1 MKILFVS
8 DTYYPHLNGVYYFV
22 CRIAPLLQERGHAVA
37 VLAPSETTT
46 FTKKRIDG
54 IDVYGVPSL
63 ASLYPGVRL
72 PIPLMLASRCNQVLD
87 GFRPDVIHL
96 QDHFLISK
104 TVVRENKKRG
114 IPIIATNHFMPENLT
129 ALLPVGK
136 WFKGLEA
143 KLWSDVAAVFN
154 QVRLVTT
161 PTETAA
167 RLIRP
172 ALTVPVLPMSS
183 GIDLS
188 VFNPFQDPAT
198 IRQKY
203 GIPDKPILLYV
214 GRLDPE
220 KKLEEAIS
228 AAAIARKI
236 TDFHLVLVG
245 RGVSKVA
252 LERQVRE
259 LGMADVTT
267 FTGYVPDEDLP
278 RFYTASRCFIITST
292 AELLSLSALQAMA
305 SRIPVI
311 AVNAGALS
319 ELVKDGSTGFL
330 CGSGDINRMA
340 QCIVE
345 LMGNEERCAAM
356 GARGLEYAAG
366 HDLGVAAENFERLYE
381 RVLLSRISTAISGSS
396 L

>member
-22 CRIAPLLQERGHAVA
+22 CRIAPLLQKKGHTVA
-37 VLAPSETTT
+37 VLAPSETAN
-46 FTKKRIDG
+46 FTEKRIDG
-54 IDVYGVPSL
+54 IDVYGVPSV

-72 PIPLMLASRCNQVLD
+72 PLPLMLASRVSQVLD
-87 GFRPDVIHL
+87 GFLPDVIHL

-104 TVVRENKKRG
+104 TVVRENRKRN
-114 IPIIATNHFMPENLT
+114 IPIIATNHFMPENLI
-129 ALLPVGK
+129 ALLPMNK

-143 KLWSDVAAVFN
+143 KLWSDVATVFN
-154 QVRLVTT
+154 QVAFVTT

-172 ALTVPVLPMSS
+172 ALTVPVLAISS

-188 VFNPFQDPAT
+188 VFNPFQDSSA

-220 KKLEEAIS
+220 KKLEETIS
-228 AAAIARKI
+228 AAAIALKI

-245 RGVSKVA
+245 RGLSKVA
-252 LERQVRE
+252 LERQVKD
-259 LGMADVTT
+259 LDIADATT
-267 FTGYVPDEDLP
+267 FAGFVPDEELP

-305 SRIPVI
+305 SGLPVI

-319 ELVKDGSTGFL
+319 ELVHDGSTGFL
-330 CGSGDINRMA
+330 CGTGDIRRMA
-340 QCIVE
+340 QCIAD
-345 LMGNEERCAAM
+345 LMDDKERCAAM

-366 HDLGVAAENFERLYE
+366 HDLGIAAENFERLYYGALQKSDSVI
-381 RVLLSRISTAISGSS
+381 RRS
-396 L
+396 LV